1 MFKRLA
7 LIGCGLMGGSFA
19 LAARRAGQ
27 VGFVSGYSRS
37 EKSARRAQELGIV
50 DEVASSP
57 AEAVRKADLVLLAV
71 PVASTRATLEA
82 LMPGLEPDALV
93 MDVGSTKSDVVQSAR
108 QALGPRIA
116 QFMPAHPICGKAS
129 AGIEHAQAQLYEGQQ
144 VILTPLPEHTAAQI
158 ERARALWVALTCQVR
173 SMDPDAHDRALAAIS
188 HFPHLMAFAFMGSLM
203 QQTEGEDYLS
213 VAGPGFRDTTRIAAG
228 DPELWTD
235 VMMANATQ
243 VLAQSKHLHQSL
255 SELERLIQQ
264 GDRSALRVYIEKVSR
279 RRSQWQMGRAPDKS

>member
-27 VGFVSGYSRS
+27 VSFVSGYSRS

-116 QFMPAHPICGKAS
+116 QFMPAHPICGKTS